1 MKKLF
6 PLFLILCISFS
17 FTACGKKV
25 VDNVRTPNAESTPN
39 ENTEVSPL
47 TIPEIKT
54 DNIGEK
60 TEGIVEYSLVTSKKK
75 TTVGESFSVD
85 VFMNTKS
92 ETVVSGQVYLMIDEN
107 MFDVEAIE
115 TKESDFPL
123 WLDKTYLDTVRLTF
137 ADQVG
142 VQKTQAKIA
151 TLKLKAKKAG
161 NSDITFIAEQTL
173 ASKTGGGNVA
183 NMKKLQALKIEIK

>member
-1 MKKLF
+1 
-6 PLFLILCISFS
+6 
-17 FTACGKKV
+17 
-25 VDNVRTPNAESTPN
+25 
-39 ENTEVSPL
+39 
-47 TIPEIKT
+47 
-54 DNIGEK
+54 
-60 TEGIVEYSLVTSKKK
+60 
-75 TTVGESFSVD
+75 
-85 VFMNTKS
+85 
-92 ETVVSGQVYLMIDEN
+92 MIDEN

-161 NSDITFIAEQTL
+161 SSDITFIAEQTL